1 MRKLTKFYGAIS
13 LIIMFTFVSI
23 GYAAV
28 SNVMVIEGTAET
40 TPPPFEGVYICGASV
55 VSTSS
60 SKSNLCDYIQP
71 TNFKTSVDAYS
82 GGDSSITYE
91 ITVHNNTD
99 VTYWYMGTNFFLE
112 YEDNDKIGKTNGIF
126 ITTKDHQNDSSA
138 TFNEYDWVPP
148 QTMRTF
154 YVTYRFGS
162 NARGYDIATL
172 INFQFGL
179 HMDAVQDEFLKILND
194 KTSDN
199 GYYYLSSVFDDKY
212 EKNGTTEIANI
223 GNDKGVFDRLFG
235 ENIMVDVD
243 GVPTPVTI
251 MVSRRNV
258 DGSASTG
265 DSYDVS
271 GSPSGCEYT
280 VYITTDSLD
289 GGTVTV
295 HAVSYTC
302 RNGVWYQIGELYEGT
317 CTTNKYDSVGNNGFD
332 VMSWDATPKV
342 YQVTNDIS
350 YKVGYEQGT
359 NFDQLDTME
368 ELLSSNDQEFYNAVN
383 NNSGKLLKPVCNIL
397 YSYVHSNGMWLE
409 SDNSANKFNPGY
421 DELKHAFDAIKPYCY
436 IGNGAQEVKIQNANS
451 LTRAELIQLLE
462 AVQHA
467 YEYYQSVN

>member
-60 SKSNLCDYIQP
+60 AKNNSYEYIRP
-71 TNFKTSVDAYS
+71 TNLKTEVDAYNN
-82 GGDSSITYE
+82 GDASITYE
-91 ITVHNNTD
+91 IIVHNNTD
-99 VTYWYMGTNFFLE
+99 VTYWYLGTDFSSE
-112 YEDNDKIGKTNGIF
+112 YENNDKINQANGIF
-126 ITTKDHQNDSSA
+126 ITTKDHLNDSSA
-138 TFNEYDWVPP
+138 SFNKYDWVPP

-162 NARGYDIATL
+162 GAAGYGIK
-172 INFQFGL
+172 NFVNFKFGL

-194 KTSDN
+194 KTSEN
-199 GYYYLSSVFDDKY
+199 GYNYLSSVFDDKY
-212 EKNGTTEIANI
+212 EINGTTEIANI
-223 GNDKGVFDRLFG
+223 GNDEEIFDRLFG
-235 ENIMVDVD
+235 ENIVIDVD
-243 GVPTPVTI
+243 GVSMPVTI

-258 DGSASTG
+258 DGNASTG

-289 GGTVTV
+289 GGTATV

-302 RNGVWYQIGELYEGT
+302 RNGVWYQVGELYEGT

-397 YSYVHSNGMWLE
+397 YSYVHSNGKWLE